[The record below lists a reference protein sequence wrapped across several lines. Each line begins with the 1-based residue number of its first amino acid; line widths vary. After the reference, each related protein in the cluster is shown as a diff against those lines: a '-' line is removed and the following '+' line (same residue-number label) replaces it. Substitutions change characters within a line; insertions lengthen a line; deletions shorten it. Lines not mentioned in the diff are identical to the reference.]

1 MTLDPLNTVLIGVI
15 LLLAVGFYGLLITR
29 NLIKIVLVLQILVKA
44 VVIALV
50 LAGKASGHIGLG
62 QSMAATVI
70 VADTIVA
77 VVALALAVQVRIR
90 FGTLDLSKISSLRGW
105 YDGNPGQSCNRHSVD
120 WGADPL
126 AYKRRKSAPPTHT
139 GSCVFH
145 RSRSL
150 VPGTPPLC
158 YTQHSDRYSNG
169 FCFWK
174 SYFHTRRTCRYI
186 NDHRVCDR
194 FPGCYF
200 FRRLHEG

>member
-50 LAGKASGHIGLG
+50 LAGKASGQLGLG

-90 FGTLDLSKISSLRGW
+90 FGTLDLSKISSLRG
-105 YDGNPGQSCNRHSVD
+105 
-120 WGADPL
+120 
-126 AYKRRKSAPPTHT
+126 
-139 GSCVFH
+139 
-145 RSRSL
+145 
-150 VPGTPPLC
+150 
-158 YTQHSDRYSNG
+158 
-169 FCFWK
+169 
-174 SYFHTRRTCRYI
+174 
-186 NDHRVCDR
+186 
-194 FPGCYF
+194 
-200 FRRLHEG
+200 